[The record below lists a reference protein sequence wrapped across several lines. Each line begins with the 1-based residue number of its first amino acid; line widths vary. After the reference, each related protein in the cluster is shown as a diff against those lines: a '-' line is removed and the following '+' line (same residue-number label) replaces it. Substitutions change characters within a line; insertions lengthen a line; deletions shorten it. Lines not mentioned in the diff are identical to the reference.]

1 MSQKEQNTFVKGAA
15 VLGIAGILVKIL
27 GAIFRIPLVSIIS
40 STGMGYYSSAY
51 PIYVMLLAIATSGFP
66 IAISKMVAQRRAK
79 GRIHEANDV
88 FKTILPFMLLLGI
101 LTSTGLFF
109 LSDTI
114 ATSML
119 HNPKSVYSLKAL
131 SLALFFVP
139 IMSSFR
145 GFFQG
150 RNTMVPS
157 ALSQIIEQTG
167 RVLIGLSLAYVM
179 VGRGLEYGAAGAS
192 MGATAGAVFGTVT
205 VFFLY
210 LRERTVIERENRS
223 SLDYEKESSRNVISE
238 LMVIAIPIIIGALVK
253 PIMDFIDA
261 NMVIGLLMK
270 NGMSELEA
278 NSNLGQ
284 LSGMATTM
292 VNLPSIVIS
301 AIAMSVVPVISYEY
315 FRGGL
320 QKAQKNAILAIRF
333 AVLIGLPAGVGLM
346 SLSEPIMSLLFP
358 KESSASPG
366 QILFIAAA
374 GVVFLSCIQVLTA
387 ILQAVGKVHIPVI
400 NLAVGVIFK
409 IGITYTLTSN
419 PNFGVRGA
427 AVGTLVAY
435 VVAALLDF
443 IAVKKV
449 LDLKFDLKKFLLRPF
464 IVSVGMGVLAFL
476 TQRYG
481 AIFFAQTLGLSSGS
495 KLSTLVAMVFAGV
508 FFILMLFKGKI
519 VTEEDLEGLGKAK
532 KAIRLLKKT
541 RLI

>member
-419 PNFGVRGA
+419 PHFGVRGA

>member
-495 KLSTLVAMVFAGV
+495 KFSTLVAMVFAGV

>member
-1 MSQKEQNTFVKGAA
+1 
-15 VLGIAGILVKIL
+15 
-27 GAIFRIPLVSIIS
+27 
-40 STGMGYYSSAY
+40 
-51 PIYVMLLAIATSGFP
+51 
-66 IAISKMVAQRRAK
+66 
-79 GRIHEANDV
+79 
-88 FKTILPFMLLLGI
+88 
-101 LTSTGLFF
+101 
-109 LSDTI
+109 
-114 ATSML
+114 
-119 HNPKSVYSLKAL
+119 
-131 SLALFFVP
+131 
-139 IMSSFR
+139 
-145 GFFQG
+145 
-150 RNTMVPS
+150 MVPS

-167 RVLIGLSLAYVM
+167 RVLIGLSFAYIM
-179 VGRGLEYGAAGAS
+179 VEKGLEYGAAGAS

-292 VNLPSIVIS
+292 VNLPSIIIS

-315 FRGGL
+315 FRGRL

-409 IGITYTLTSN
+409 IVITYTLTSN

-427 AVGTLVAY
+427 AIGTLVAY
-435 VVAALLDF
+435 VIAALLDL

-449 LDLKFDLKKFLLRPF
+449 LDLKFDWKKFLLRPL

-481 AIFFAQTLGLSSGS
+481 AIFFVQALGLSSGS
-495 KLSTLVAMVFAGV
+495 KLSTLLAMAFAGV

-519 VTEEDLEGLGKAK
+519 VTEEDLEGMGKAK
-532 KAIRLLKKT
+532 KAIRLLKKIG
-541 RLI
+541 LI

>member
-210 LRERTVIERENRS
+210 LRERNVIERENRS

-495 KLSTLVAMVFAGV
+495 KFSTLVAMVFAGV